1 MSAISAPDA
10 TARAVDPAA
19 SPRRRGRG
27 AIAFL
32 LVALSAGLYAAAF
45 PPLAVRWLAWIALAP
60 LFAAVASL
68 SVTRATLAGL
78 AWGVLAAYGCGF
90 VLPGMVA
97 DYFALPV
104 WTGWV
109 VFGVVSTFLAGIY
122 FAAFA
127 AWVAWLAAAGRAGAI
142 SVAAAWVVCE
152 LGRASLLV
160 GNPWAMIG
168 YSQVD
173 LPMLVQTADLGGP
186 YLPTF
191 VIAAVNAAL
200 ASFFVPRLRGGSG
213 RGSAAVVAALLVATL
228 AYGSYRLSETLDGEP
243 PIPVA
248 VVQSGHAR
256 DFRWRPEYKRE
267 GLDDYLALTRGAAAF
282 SPALVVWPENA
293 ISFYLQ
299 EDSPERADLL
309 ALSRELEV
317 DVVVGGP
324 SYRHGEDGVR
334 YRNSVYLIR
343 NGRLGGRYDK
353 VRLVPLAEADT
364 LAGLFPREIA
374 YEPGRGATSL
384 RSTVGLLGTFVCFEA
399 MYPELVRKVAAS
411 GARLLVNVSNDDWF
425 GHPAAA
431 RHHLDIAR
439 LRAIET
445 RRWLLRATT
454 TGYSAVVDPFGRI
467 VAQSGFGEPAV
478 LGATVTPRRGTTPY
492 QRFGDAFAWG
502 CTATVAVA
510 SVLRW
515 RGQRSATPPAE
526 ARGASG
532 AT

>member
-1 MSAISAPDA
+1 VSATPAPDA
-10 TARAVDPAA
+10 AAPAGHQ
-19 SPRRRGRG
+19 SGRWGG
-27 AIAFL
+27 AIAFV
-32 LVALSAGLYAAAF
+32 LVPLSAALYAAAF
-45 PPLAVRWLAWIALAP
+45 PPLAVPWLAWIALVP
-60 LFAAVASL
+60 LLAVVASL
-68 SVTRATLAGL
+68 SVPRAAVAGL

-97 DYFALPV
+97 DYFGLPV
-104 WTGWV
+104 WVGWV
-109 VFGVVSTFLAGIY
+109 VFGLVSTLLAGIY

-127 AWVAWLAAAGRAGAI
+127 AWVAWLAAAGRAGAL
-142 SVAAAWVVCE
+142 SVAAAWVACE
-152 LGRASLLV
+152 LARASLLV
-160 GNPWAMIG
+160 GNPWAMLG

-173 LPMLVQTADLGGP
+173 LPLLVQTADLGGP

-200 ASFFVPRLRGGSG
+200 ASTFVPRLRGGSAW
-213 RGSAAVVAALLVATL
+213 GSAAAVAIALAATL
-228 AYGSYRLSETLDGEP
+228 VYGAVRLAETLDGDAP
-243 PIPVA
+243 VAVA

-256 DFRWRPEYKRE
+256 DFRWRPEYRRE

-309 ALSRELEV
+309 ALSRELGV
-317 DVVVGGP
+317 DLVVGGP
-324 SYRHGEDGVR
+324 SYRHGVNGVR
-334 YRNSVYLIR
+334 YRNSVYLVR
-343 NGRLGGRYDK
+343 NGRLAGRYDK

-364 LAGLFPREIA
+364 LAGLFPRELA
-374 YEPGRGATSL
+374 YESGRGAISL
-384 RSTVGLLGTFVCFEA
+384 RSGIGLLGTFVCFEA
-399 MYPELVRKVAAS
+399 MYPELVRKVATG
-411 GARLLVNVSNDDWF
+411 GARVLVNVSNDDWF

-467 VAQSGFGEPAV
+467 VAQSGWGEPAV
-478 LGATVTPRRGTTPY
+478 LGATVAPRGATTPY
-492 QRFGDAFAWG
+492 QRFGDVFAWG
-502 CTATVAVA
+502 CAAVVGAA
-510 SVLRW
+510 SVLRM
-515 RGQRSATPPAE
+515 RAKARAARFARPPA
-526 ARGASG
+526 
-532 AT
+532 